1 MRDLYNCV
9 YFILFR
15 VFRHVRAF
23 LCAFYG
29 ICPRPSGD
37 VVSKA
42 TIRYPPSKDQLIG
55 AQEGRLQRMSRALAH
70 KKVAYIMK
78 TSEIIYII
86 NDIYIYI
93 HH

>member
-1 MRDLYNCV
+1 MCI

-15 VFRHVRAF
+15 LFRHVRAF

-78 TSEIIYII
+78 KYEI
-86 NDIYIYI
+86 IYIYI
-93 HH
+93 HHYNVLMIII